1 MRLHFGDQCVHHLL
15 RPEFPNVR
23 PKRMYRRYSAAN
35 LAVFKRRKVKRS
47 VAGRTPLNIA
57 TQGNEEW
64 SMDFV
69 SDGLVN
75 GWRLKCLTGAHDFIR
90 ACVDLAVDYG
100 ISDMYMTR
108 RLDRVARFRDYPASV
123 RIDYGPEFTSR
134 AFPDCV
140 FQCKPASRSETKP
153 PQALVSR
160 SRDATRLEVRLVER
174 WETGRRPEQA
184 LVPGCGNDS
193 HGVVSGR

>member
-1 MRLHFGDQCVHHLL
+1 MRCESPAHLRCRARTL
-15 RPEFPNVR
+15 WP
-23 PKRMYRRYSAAN
+23 SATQTAQAQEAN
-35 LAVFKRRKVKRS
+35 VFKRRKVKRS
-47 VAGRTPLNIA
+47 AAGRTPLNIA
-57 TQGNEEW
+57 TQGNEVW

-69 SDGLVN
+69 SDGLAN
-75 GWRLKCLTGAHDFIR
+75 GWRLKCLTGAHDFSR

-123 RIDYGPEFTSR
+123 RIDYGPEFTCRS
-134 AFPDCV
+134 FPDWV
-140 FQCKPASRSETKP
+140 FQRKPASRSETKP

-160 SRDATRLEVRLVER
+160 SRDATHLEVRLVER